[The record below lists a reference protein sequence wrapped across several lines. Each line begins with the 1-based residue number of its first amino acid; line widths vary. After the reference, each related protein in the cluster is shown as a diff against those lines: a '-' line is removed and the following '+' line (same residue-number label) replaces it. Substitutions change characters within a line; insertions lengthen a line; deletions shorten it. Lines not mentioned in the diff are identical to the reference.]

1 MAEKAGGA
9 LFAAAPEFAVDYS
22 MANGSTTI
30 SINVDEQGD
39 ANLRLIDLAYDA
51 PNLADC
57 RRYALGMR
65 YVSSGSP
72 AQITMNGLT
81 ISLNGQ
87 AQTGD
92 VPSVSGE
99 FPRLAVS
106 LRLLKIRRHWLLAT
120 CFECPKALRTSVIP
134 VPAFASLT
142 MQLPKAPSP
151 IWTRCW

>member
-1 MAEKAGGA
+1 MDMAEKAGGA

-39 ANLRLIDLAYDA
+39 ESAPDRSRLRCAELSLIAEDTLS
-51 PNLADC
+51 
-57 RRYALGMR
+57 GMR

-72 AQITMNGLT
+72 MQITMNGLT

-92 VPSVSGE
+92 VLSVSGE
-99 FPRLAVS
+99 FGRLAVS
-106 LRLLKIRRHWLLAT
+106 PWLLKI
-120 CFECPKALRTSVIP
+120 
-134 VPAFASLT
+134 
-142 MQLPKAPSP
+142 
-151 IWTRCW
+151 